1 MTKDEKLYFVADLCH
16 TIQHDVM
23 QKIASDAIPK
33 DWGGAELRQ
42 LLADKFKEQTVP
54 NTLCRREYEN
64 TVIVNNL

>member
-1 MTKDEKLYFVADLCH
+1 MTKAEKRIFIRNLCNSTRDEAMKKV
-16 TIQHDVM
+16 TTG
-23 QKIASDAIPK
+23 AIPE